1 MKTDELLNLSERIG
15 DEADKRREES
25 EEVGKAIRGRKEVIE
40 REKNSTK
47 EGEGLGKAVGSGKIV
62 MMD

>member
-25 EEVGKAIRGRKEVIE
+25 EEVGKAIRGRKEVRQ
-40 REKNSTK
+40 REINTVK
-47 EGEGLGKAVGSGKIV
+47 EGEGLGKGMDSGKIV